1 MNPENKDS
9 LNACRFVLQDKRG
22 HYESYFQRANHP
34 DRPLAFW
41 IRYTVFSPKG
51 YPENT
56 IGELWAIYF
65 DGESDRITAVKDE
78 IPISQCQFSPFG
90 LDVRI
95 GEATLT
101 EGKLEGRASAGSHTL
116 EWSLAYGGKD
126 RPLLLL
132 PQAVYERCLPRAK
145 LLVGTPNAAYE
156 GMLKIDGKPIA
167 VNGWVGSQNHN
178 WGSRHTDEYAW
189 GQVAGFDDAPD
200 AFLECATSRVR
211 LGPFWSPWLTLMV
224 LRIGDQEFYLNSIM
238 QAVRAQGHYKFF
250 TWELDSR
257 TSRVRISARIQAPKS
272 KFVGL
277 WYSNPPGGRK
287 TCLNTKLASCELTLE
302 RPGQRPR
309 LLRTRHRAAFEI
321 LTDRPDHGVPMAV

>member
-9 LNACRFVLQDKRG
+9 LNACRFVRENKRG

-41 IRYTVFSPKG
+41 VRYTVFSPKG
-51 YPENT
+51 HPENA

-78 IPISQCQFSPFG
+78 IPISQCQFSPSG

-95 GEATLT
+95 GKATLT
-101 EGKLEGRASAGSHTL
+101 EGKLEGLASTGPHTL

-132 PQAVYERCLPRAK
+132 PQAVYERGLPRAK
-145 LLVGTPNAAYE
+145 ALVGTPNATYE
-156 GMLKIDGKPIA
+156 GSLQVDGEPVA
-167 VNGWVGSQNHN
+167 VEGWVGSQNHN

-189 GQVAGFDDAPD
+189 GQVAGFDDAPE

-211 LGPFWSPWLTLMV
+211 LGPLWSPWLTLMV
-224 LRIGDQEFYLNSIM
+224 LRIGGQEFDLNSIT
-238 QAVRAQGHYKFF
+238 QAVRAHGHYEFF
-250 TWELDSR
+250 TWELDSQ
-257 TSRVRISARIQAPKS
+257 TPRVRISARIQAPKS
-272 KFVGL
+272 EFVGL

-287 TCLNTKLASCELTLE
+287 ICLNTKLASCELTLD